1 MTLCVEITPTFVI
14 TAAASA
20 GEGTP
25 LILSSKEGV
34 GLTKDSPT
42 SGDVTNTNH
51 RLSLH
56 LFLEAKTEYGS
67 IYEKFTICLIVLS
80 VITFVLSSVF
90 IPEYNI
96 NSPYPAMCGKLCDAI
111 WFGNNTDNALSF
123 LNIGSTSIVELIV
136 VTIFSIDYIL
146 RFITAD
152 LQDVKYTGVRGRLLY
167 VITFFS
173 LVDLASTVP
182 FYLDAFILT
191 HTEFAASNFLRM
203 FRLLRMM
210 KAGKYDTAFSLI
222 DDVLYAQ
229 KAMLGTAA
237 FVGMTVWGVVS
248 IVIFVAS
255 PSPVLSSLLTFTFSH
270 G

>member
-1 MTLCVEITPTFVI
+1 MITP
-14 TAAASA
+14 ASA

-25 LILSSKEGV
+25 LILSSNGA
-34 GLTKDSPT
+34 GLTKVGPT
-42 SGDVTNTNH
+42 SGDVNNR

-56 LFLEAKTEYGS
+56 LFLEAKSYCGS

-90 IPEYNI
+90 VAEYNL
-96 NSPYPAMCGKLCDAI
+96 NSPYPAMCGKICDAI
-111 WFGNNTDNALSF
+111 WFGNNKDNALSF

-136 VTIFSIDYIL
+136 VSIFSIDYL
-146 RFITAD
+146 LQFYTAD
-152 LQDVKYTGVRGRLLY
+152 LQDVKYTGLRGRLRY
-167 VITFFS
+167 VVTFFS

-191 HTEFAASNFLRM
+191 HSEFAASNFLRM
-203 FRLLRMM
+203 FRLLWMM

-222 DDVLYAQ
+222 DDVVYAQ
-229 KAMLGTAA
+229 KGMLGTAA

-248 IVIFVAS
+248 NILLS
-255 PSPVLSSLLTFTFSH
+255 PSFASSSLLHSYDS
-270 G
+270 

>member
-1 MTLCVEITPTFVI
+1 
-14 TAAASA
+14 
-20 GEGTP
+20 
-25 LILSSKEGV
+25 
-34 GLTKDSPT
+34 
-42 SGDVTNTNH
+42 
-51 RLSLH
+51 
-56 LFLEAKTEYGS
+56 
-67 IYEKFTICLIVLS
+67 
-80 VITFVLSSVF
+80 
-90 IPEYNI
+90 
-96 NSPYPAMCGKLCDAI
+96 
-111 WFGNNTDNALSF
+111 
-123 LNIGSTSIVELIV
+123 
-136 VTIFSIDYIL
+136 
-146 RFITAD
+146 
-152 LQDVKYTGVRGRLLY
+152 
-167 VITFFS
+167 
-173 LVDLASTVP
+173 LASTVP